1 MALHV
6 ALLVET
12 EFLRLV
18 LRQLLRRSIGAEVVA
33 EAATPAQALAFPP
46 IGALVADVEACLADP
61 SGFTALCQK
70 HPGRIVLIGQGE
82 MVAAPGLNIPA
93 SVIRVPMGGKGGA
106 QDLAVL
112 TAGLAEAL
120 RPLLASATTP
130 KADPA
135 PPAVAPSAPR
145 GGRVL
150 RPALILVAAS
160 TGGPEALQEML
171 AALRPPPCPLVIA
184 LHIPAE
190 HCAGLVRHLAGATGH
205 AVTLGTAGRL
215 PAAGVVLLQG
225 GMDHQVVMRGDGL
238 WLREAAAA
246 NSVFHP
252 NGDVL
257 LGSGAAL
264 DCAVV
269 GVILTGMGSD
279 GRAGALA
286 LAARGR
292 PVLAQTPAS
301 CAVAGMPAAS
311 IAAGAVREVASPS
324 GIAARLNDWFALPA
338 LR

>member
-1 MALHV
+1 MMALHV
-6 ALLVET
+6 ALLVQT

-18 LRQLLRRSIGAEVVA
+18 LRQLLRRNIGAEVVA
-33 EAATPAQALAFPP
+33 EAATPAQAMAFPP
-46 IGALVADVEACLADP
+46 IGALIADVEACRADP
-61 SGFTALCQK
+61 SGFTALCQM

-82 MVAAPGLNIPA
+82 AVAAPGLNIPA
-93 SVIRVPMGGKGGA
+93 SVIRVPMGGKGGV

-120 RPLLASATTP
+120 RPLLANATTP
-130 KADPA
+130 KPAAA
-135 PPAVAPSAPR
+135 PPPVAAR
-145 GGRVL
+145 AGRVL

-171 AALRPPPCPLVIA
+171 MALRPPPCPLVIA

-205 AVTLGTAGRL
+205 AVTLGIAGRL
-215 PAAGVVLLQG
+215 PEAGVVLLQG

-238 WLREAAAA
+238 WLREAVVS

-257 LGSGAAL
+257 LSSGAAL

-311 IAAGAVREVASPS
+311 IAAGAVREVAPPA
-324 GIAARLNDWFALPA
+324 GIAARLNDWFALPEA
-338 LR
+338 L